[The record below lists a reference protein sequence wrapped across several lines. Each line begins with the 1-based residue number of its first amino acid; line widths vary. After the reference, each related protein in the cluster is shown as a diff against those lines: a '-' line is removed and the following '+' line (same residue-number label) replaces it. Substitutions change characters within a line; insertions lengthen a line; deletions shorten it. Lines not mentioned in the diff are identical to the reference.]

1 MNEEWQPEDEPD
13 PTETVLL
20 KRSESIQKRR
30 SYQYFT
36 ADILIYPD
44 VISHGTV

>member
-1 MNEEWQPEDEPD
+1 VKKGKPEDEPD
-13 PTETVLL
+13 PTKVALL
-20 KRSESIQKRR
+20 KRSEPMQKRR